1 MFDWNQITKIDKMKK
16 LMIPF
21 LLLVFMFSIAEEA
34 TAQRRGKKK
43 RRTKDTTEEKDRS
56 RSSRDDEDEYESNG
70 LKEKLNTEIK
80 LGNVNF
86 FNNVFNVSLKSNV
99 GYKLNNTFSAGL
111 GGKFDYYYVSRIG
124 PGDEGFFS
132 YGGLAYARAKITKQ
146 LYAQVEYN
154 AFNTAFTLPRST
166 YLYPSAGLGY
176 MYEGFNWSSGIE
188 VLVPLKDEVRDFFGI
203 VEYWITFS
211 HNF

>member
-1 MFDWNQITKIDKMKK
+1 MKK
-16 LMIPF
+16 ILIPF
-21 LLLVFMFSIAEEA
+21 LLLVFMFSLADEA
-34 TAQRRGKKK
+34 MGQRRGKKK
-43 RRTKDTTEEKDRS
+43 RRKKETTDEDIRV
-56 RSSRDDEDEYESNG
+56 RSSRDEAEYESSG
-70 LKEKLNTEIK
+70 LAERLNTEIK

-86 FNNVFNVSLKSNV
+86 FNNVFNLSMKSNV
-99 GYKLNNTFSAGL
+99 GYKFNNRFSAGL
-111 GGKFDYYYVSRIG
+111 GGKFDYYYQSVRG

-132 YGGLAYARAKITKQ
+132 YGALAYARAKITKQ

-188 VLVPLKDEVRDFFGI
+188 LLVPLSDEVRDLFGI

>member
-1 MFDWNQITKIDKMKK
+1 
-16 LMIPF
+16 
-21 LLLVFMFSIAEEA
+21 MFSLVDDAS
-34 TAQRRGKKK
+34 AQRRGKKK
-43 RRTKDTTEEKDRS
+43 RQTKESTEEKDDR
-56 RSSRDDEDEYESNG
+56 RSSRDDDDDYGPSG
-70 LKEKLNTEIK
+70 IKEKLNTEIK

-86 FNNVFNVSLKSNV
+86 FGNIFNISMKSNV
-99 GYKLNNTFSAGL
+99 GYKLNKTFSAGV
-111 GGKFDYYYVSRIG
+111 GGKFDYYYRTVIG

-132 YGGLAYARAKITKQ
+132 YGGLVYGRAKITQQ

-154 AFNTAFTLPRST
+154 AFNTAFTLPRKT

-188 VLVPLKDEVRDFFGI
+188 VLVPLDDEVRDFFGI